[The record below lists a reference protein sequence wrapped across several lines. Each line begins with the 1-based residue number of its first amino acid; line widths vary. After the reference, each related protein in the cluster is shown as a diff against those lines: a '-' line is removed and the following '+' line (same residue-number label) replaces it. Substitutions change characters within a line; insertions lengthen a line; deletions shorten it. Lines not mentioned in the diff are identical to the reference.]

1 MSWIT
6 LQQAQLAYG
15 HWPLL
20 DKVDFSLNEQERVGL
35 IGRNGAGKSSL
46 LRILAG
52 LEMPDDGQVQL
63 AQGLRRAYVGQE
75 ADLDPAAKGFDV
87 VSQGLGEVRAW
98 LAAYERGEGD
108 MDRLQNLIEIHQGWN
123 WSQRVEETLQRLR
136 LNGSD
141 TLGTLSGGTAKRVA
155 LAQAFAP
162 ERYGPS
168 VVGTSYTLQGRG
180 EGGTATT
187 ASRKA

>member
-52 LEMPDDGQVQL
+52 LEQPDDGQVQ
-63 AQGLRRAYVGQE
+63 
-75 ADLDPAAKGFDV
+75 
-87 VSQGLGEVRAW
+87 
-98 LAAYERGEGD
+98 
-108 MDRLQNLIEIHQGWN
+108 DRK
-123 WSQRVEETLQRLR
+123 STR
-136 LNGSD
+136 LNS
-141 TLGTLSGGTAKRVA
+141 SHSQQSRM
-155 LAQAFAP
+155 
-162 ERYGPS
+162 PS
-168 VVGTSYTLQGRG
+168 S
-180 EGGTATT
+180 A
-187 ASRKA
+187 

>member
-52 LEMPDDGQVQL
+52 IEQPDDGQVQ
-63 AQGLRRAYVGQE
+63 ATQGLQRAYVEQE
-75 ADLDPAAKGFDV
+75 ARFAPDMSVFDAV
-87 VSQGLGEVRAW
+87 AGGLAQVREW
-98 LAAYERGEGD
+98 MRQYESGEGD
-108 MDRLQNLIEIHQGWN
+108 LDRLQNLIETHHGWN
-123 WSQRVEETLQRLR
+123 LEQRVTETLQRLR
-136 LNGSD
+136 LNPQALMGS
-141 TLGTLSGGTAKRVA
+141 LSGGT
-155 LAQAFAP
+155 
-162 ERYGPS
+162 EI
-168 VVGTSYTLQGRG
+168 GR
-180 EGGTATT
+180 AHV
-187 ASRKA
+187 

>member
-52 LEMPDDGQVQL
+52 LEQPDDGQVQ
-63 AQGLRRAYVGQE
+63 ATQGLQRAYVEQE
-75 ADLDPAAKGFDV
+75 ARFAPDMSVFDAV
-87 VSQGLGEVRAW
+87 AGGLAQVREW
-98 LAAYERGEGD
+98 MRQYESGEGD
-108 MDRLQNLIEIHQGWN
+108 LDRPAPGRGAACGARGKPAHA
-123 WSQRVEETLQRLR
+123 RVPTHRRVPPREAR
-136 LNGSD
+136 
-141 TLGTLSGGTAKRVA
+141 GTA
-155 LAQAFAP
+155 QP
-162 ERYGPS
+162 
-168 VVGTSYTLQGRG
+168 
-180 EGGTATT
+180 
-187 ASRKA
+187 